1 MLFLIFISK
10 KPCEVLFLDSVIE
23 DVRVRKI
30 LDSRGNPTVEVDIIT
45 WNGFG
50 RASAPSGASTGS
62 REVASFPKG
71 GVDQVIS
78 EVEDV
83 ISSELIG
90 MAAEDISD
98 IDSVLKEIDGTD
110 NMSAI
115 GGNTTV
121 AVSMAAAK
129 AAAMSYNLPLYAF
142 LGGNFVNEMPYPL
155 GNMMNGGAHA
165 GPNAPDIQEFLVV
178 PIGAANMT
186 EAVFANV
193 AVHKKLKEL
202 IARKDSNFTGGK
214 GDEGGWIPNIT
225 NDQALEIQSQACQE
239 VGDELGFAIRPGL
252 DMASSEFWDAK
263 AGKYVYGQDGI
274 ERDVGEQV
282 EYVKDLIE
290 TYNMI
295 YVEDPFDEKDFEG
308 FAELTSKV
316 GKRCRICGDD
326 LFVTNS
332 EILSEGI
339 EKKAANA
346 IIIKPNQIGSLS
358 ETYKTVKLAKENDVM
373 PVVSHRSGETTDE
386 TIAHLA
392 VAFGAPMIKTGAI
405 GGERIAKLN
414 ELIRIEEELSNPRM
428 AKLF

>member
-50 RASAPSGASTGS
+50 RAAAPSGASTGS

-142 LGGNFVNEMPYPL
+142 LGGNFVNEL
-155 GNMMNGGAHA
+155 
-165 GPNAPDIQEFLVV
+165 
-178 PIGAANMT
+178 
-186 EAVFANV
+186 
-193 AVHKKLKEL
+193 
-202 IARKDSNFTGGK
+202 
-214 GDEGGWIPNIT
+214 
-225 NDQALEIQSQACQE
+225 
-239 VGDELGFAIRPGL
+239 
-252 DMASSEFWDAK
+252 
-263 AGKYVYGQDGI
+263 
-274 ERDVGEQV
+274 
-282 EYVKDLIE
+282 
-290 TYNMI
+290 
-295 YVEDPFDEKDFEG
+295 
-308 FAELTSKV
+308 
-316 GKRCRICGDD
+316 RISR
-326 LFVTNS
+326 NS
-332 EILSEGI
+332 W
-339 EKKAANA
+339 
-346 IIIKPNQIGSLS
+346 
-358 ETYKTVKLAKENDVM
+358 
-373 PVVSHRSGETTDE
+373 
-386 TIAHLA
+386 
-392 VAFGAPMIKTGAI
+392 
-405 GGERIAKLN
+405 
-414 ELIRIEEELSNPRM
+414 
-428 AKLF
+428 

>member
-1 MLFLIFISK
+1 M
-10 KPCEVLFLDSVIE
+10 DSVIE

-30 LDSRGNPTVEVDIIT
+30 LDSRGNPTVEVDVVT

-50 RASAPSGASTGS
+50 RAAAPSGASTGS
-62 REVASFPKG
+62 REVQSFPQS

-78 EVEDV
+78 EVEDL

-90 MAAEDISD
+90 LSADDIEDID
-98 IDSVLKEIDGTD
+98 LILKEIDGTD
-110 NMSAI
+110 NLSAI

-129 AAAMSYNLPLYAF
+129 AAAMSYNLPLYNF
-142 LGGNFVNEMPYPL
+142 LGGNFVNELPYPL
-155 GNMMNGGAHA
+155 GNMMNGGAYA
-165 GPNAPDIQEFLVV
+165 GSNAPDIQEFLVV
-178 PIGAANMT
+178 PIGANDVK

-193 AVHKKLKEL
+193 AVHKRLKEL
-202 IARKDSNFTGGK
+202 ISKKDSNFTGGK

-225 NDQALEIQSQACQE
+225 NNQALEIQAQACE
-239 VGDELGFAIRPGL
+239 EIGDELGFLIKPAL
-252 DMASSEFWDAK
+252 DMAASEFWDADK
-263 AGKYVYGQDGI
+263 EKYIYSQDKI
-274 ERDVGEQV
+274 ERDSGEQV

-290 TYNMI
+290 TYNMF

-308 FAELTSKV
+308 FAELTGKV
-316 GKRCRICGDD
+316 GNKCRICGDD
-326 LFVTNS
+326 LFVTNE
-332 EILSEGI
+332 EILAEGI
-339 EKKAANA
+339 IKKAANA
-346 IIIKPNQIGSLS
+346 IIIKPNQIGSLTD
-358 ETYKTVKLAKENDVM
+358 TYNTIKLAKEHGIM

-392 VAFGAPMIKTGAI
+392 VAFGTPMIKTGAV

-428 AKLF
+428 IDLF